1 MCVYVC
7 VCACVCVFVCVCVY
21 VCVFGCVCMC
31 ACVCVCVY
39 STGKAIFGTSCRG
52 LGFGAGL
59 AAKAKMFAIAGDCV
73 CCIILRMVRVVT
85 LDEAIC

>member
-1 MCVYVC
+1 MFVCVRVCVCLCVYVC
-7 VCACVCVFVCVCVY
+7 MCVCLGVFVCV
-21 VCVFGCVCMC
+21 
-31 ACVCVCVY
+31 CVCVCVY

-73 CCIILRMVRVVT
+73 CCIILRMLRVVT